1 MKRKKKL
8 HNRSDGSKQEK
19 KKKDM
24 YFPAQQNKSKIKCD
38 TNNICTNS
46 SISVCVYGT
55 HWGKKCTSEEDSE
68 REREREEWRS
78 GSIVNNVISWALWPA
93 AHRYPVR
100 QFASYLSWQRGNIF
114 YDYNKGEIGNK
125 GNRTI
130 AYYDATSASELC
142 VCLYKMLL

>member
-1 MKRKKKL
+1 MLDATLRPGAHGNMKRKKKL

-24 YFPAQQNKSKIKCD
+24 YFPALQNKSKIKCD

-68 REREREEWRS
+68 RERGKNEE
-78 GSIVNNVISWALWPA
+78 A
-93 AHRYPVR
+93 AVLLTMSYHGHSDLQLTDT
-100 QFASYLSWQRGNIF
+100 QFASSPP
-114 YDYNKGEIGNK
+114 
-125 GNRTI
+125 T
-130 AYYDATSASELC
+130 
-142 VCLYKMLL
+142 